1 MSIKLQLT
9 FLILLLSFT
18 SLFGESFSCLLKD
31 KGEEVTV
38 EQLKEETYAKD
49 ENAKAVIL
57 DEQVKVRYVY
67 NQNEGFTVQTQFYRK
82 IKIYHK
88 DALWWGTHLVNL
100 TVSNSSK
107 EKLINIKGKTYNLVN
122 DKIQI
127 EKLSKSSVFEE
138 EVSKS
143 KNSVKLTLPK
153 VKEGSIIEY
162 SYTKISPFFGYI
174 DPIFFEKEIPVVKMD
189 VDIRIPEYFNYNIQT
204 RGEYPINLARSVER
218 GSLQY
223 TEKHRSNN
231 QSFSVTRTS
240 FETTNIDFTSKIY
253 KVMLTDVPALTKE
266 PFVPNVWNYAST
278 LEFYLQ
284 TIKYPYG
291 KLYNYAQT
299 WNDVLKKLKDRPVYR
314 DEISKSE
321 YYKEDLAAI
330 TSKVSDEKLKI
341 NMIYDHVKKTVKWN
355 NYRTSLPYQGVKK
368 AYKNG
373 VGSSGQI
380 NAILLSMLQKANIKA
395 RPVFVISDQ
404 GRNSIF
410 PNYNAFDYLIV
421 EVVTKSNSKIYLDAT
436 DQKSAPNVLPNR
448 VVQGVGKLLSDSNV
462 AVDVDLRVKPSKE
475 QGILTYSIDESG
487 VVTGKYKLQREKNAA
502 LNRRYFIKDTK
513 EENEE
518 EVKKYY
524 ELAEISNYKNTSV
537 NELRKALSES
547 FDFKID
553 NQSTVVD
560 DEIYFYP
567 MLSLKKVTNPLKQE
581 HRKFPIDWGF
591 PKLKASMILITI
603 PEEYKIVSVPE
614 QTSFALPNDGGI
626 YSFQTRI
633 SGNTISIRVKEKLNK
648 AFFSIGEESES
659 LKAFYKMLVEKENE
673 QIVLKK
679 I

>member
-1 MSIKLQLT
+1 MSIKLQLN
-9 FLILLLSFT
+9 FLILLISSS
-18 SLFGESFSCLLKD
+18 SLFSNPLSYLLKD
-31 KGEEVTV
+31 KGEEVTIA
-38 EQLKEETYAKD
+38 QLKEDAYEKD
-49 ENAKAVIL
+49 NSAKAAIL

-100 TVSNSSK
+100 TVNNSSK

-122 DKIQI
+122 DEIQI

-138 EVSKS
+138 EVSEY
-143 KNSVKLTLPK
+143 KNSIKLTLPK
-153 VKEGSIIEY
+153 VKEGCIIEY
-162 SYTKISPFFGYI
+162 SYIKVSPFFGYI

-189 VDIRIPEYFNYNIQT
+189 VDIRIPEYFSYNIQT
-204 RGEYPINLARSVER
+204 RGEYQINVARSSER

-223 TEKHRSNN
+223 REKHRSNS
-231 QSFSVTRTS
+231 QGFSTTRTS
-240 FETTNIDFTSKIY
+240 FETTNIDFTSNIY
-253 KVMLTDVPALTKE
+253 KVLLTDVPALTKE
-266 PFVPNVWNYAST
+266 PFVPNIWNYAST

-284 TIKYPYG
+284 SIKYPYG
-291 KLYNYAQT
+291 KLYNYAET
-299 WNDVLKKLKDRPVYR
+299 WDTVLKKLTEQSTFK
-314 DEISKSE
+314 DEISKSD
-321 YYKEDLAAI
+321 YYKEDLETI
-330 TSKVSDEKLKI
+330 TSKVSDEKMKI
-341 NMIYDHVKKTVKWN
+341 NMIFDHVKKTIKWN

-404 GRNSIF
+404 ARNSIF

-421 EVVTKSNSKIYLDAT
+421 EAVAKSNDKIYLDAT
-436 DQKSAPNVLPNR
+436 DQKGAPNVLPNR
-448 VVQGVGKLLSDSNV
+448 VVQGIGKLLSDSSV
-462 AVDVDLRVKPSKE
+462 AVDINLRVKPSKE
-475 QGILTYSIDESG
+475 QGILNYSIDESG
-487 VVTGKYKLQREKNAA
+487 MVTGKYKLQRGKNSA
-502 LNRRYFIKDTK
+502 LNRRYFIKETNEK
-513 EENEE
+513 NEE
-518 EVKKYY
+518 EIKKHY
-524 ELAEISNYKNTSV
+524 ELVEISNYKNESV
-537 NELRKALSES
+537 KELNKSLSES

-567 MLSLKKVTNPLKQE
+567 MLSLKKETNPLKQE
-581 HRKFPIDWGF
+581 HRKFPIDWVF

-603 PEEYKIVSVPE
+603 PKDYKIVSIPE
-614 QTSFALPNDGGI
+614 QTSFVLQNNSGI
-626 YSFQTRI
+626 YSFQTRVN
-633 SGNTISIRVKEKLNK
+633 GNTISIRVKEKLNK
-648 AFFSIGEESES
+648 AFFTIGEESDS
-659 LKAFYKMLVEKENE
+659 LREFYKLIVEKENE